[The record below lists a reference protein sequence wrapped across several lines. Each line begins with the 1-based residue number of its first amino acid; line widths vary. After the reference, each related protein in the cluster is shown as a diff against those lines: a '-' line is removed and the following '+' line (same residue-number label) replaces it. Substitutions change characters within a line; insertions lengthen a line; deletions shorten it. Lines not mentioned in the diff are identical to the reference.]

1 MAQTIVTPSAL
12 GSNLRSLAKRNAD
25 LAQKLG
31 EVQPRP
37 DVTFVQSG
45 QGVAAVS
52 LADMPLCSRHRPLD
66 EAKRLTDG
74 IDLVEHAVVV
84 VLGFAAGYHVQHLA
98 QRYGKVGT
106 GSRGRW
112 HASPIPMGT
121 GRRANG
127 PPN

>member
-1 MAQTIVTPSAL
+1 MPQTIVTPSAL
-12 GSNLRSLAKRNAD
+12 ASNLRSLAKRNAD

-66 EAKRLTDG
+66 EAKCLTEG
-74 IDLVEHAVVV
+74 IDLVEHAAVV

-98 QRYGKVGT
+98 QRYGKAGT
-106 GSRGRW
+106 
-112 HASPIPMGT
+112 
-121 GRRANG
+121 RANG
-127 PPN
+127 PPNHWPRLSPGITRWQAKHP